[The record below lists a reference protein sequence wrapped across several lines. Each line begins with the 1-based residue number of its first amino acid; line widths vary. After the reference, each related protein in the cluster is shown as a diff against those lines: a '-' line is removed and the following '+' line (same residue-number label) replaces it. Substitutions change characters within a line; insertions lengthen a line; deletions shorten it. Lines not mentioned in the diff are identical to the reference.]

1 MSDTV
6 LPAAIKMTP
15 MLQQYLE
22 LKESYPDA
30 ILFFRMGDFYE
41 MFLDD
46 ARVAAPVLGVALT
59 SRSHKTE
66 AEKIPMCGV
75 PHHALSMYLG
85 RMLAA
90 GYKVAICEQVEDPA
104 TAKGLV
110 RREVVRV
117 ETPGVTTEEN
127 VLDARSNRYIAA
139 VMPLR
144 EGRTACRY
152 GLAFLD
158 VSTGDFQVAERLEE
172 GGRLEGVLD
181 ELCALTPAE
190 LLYPE
195 EEAGALAA
203 LLEAAGRW
211 LPGLCLSARGDTSFR
226 FEQAYACLTGHFRTS
241 NMAGFGCE
249 ELKAGLAAAGG
260 LLAYIQD
267 ARRAGLPHVRAL
279 RPRVGEDRLVLDES
293 TRRNLELTE
302 TIIGGR
308 REGSLLSVLD
318 QTTTPMG
325 ARLLRR
331 RLLAPPRD
339 PARIGRRLDAVEALV
354 REGPARRGLREILG
368 GIHDLERLCGRLVLG
383 SGNARDLL
391 ALRQSLGRLPELR
404 QSLAGVGAEL
414 ARGIADEL
422 DHLPE
427 LHALLERAVRED
439 APVGLREGRLIREG
453 YDAELDELIV
463 LLRDGKRLVLEL
475 EARERE
481 RSGIARLKVGYNRVF
496 GYYFELGRTQNVEL
510 PDYFIRKQ
518 TLANCERFITPEL
531 KELEQKILTAQ
542 DRRLELEYR
551 IFLDL
556 RQRVQ
561 DDSGAILHAAAQ
573 VARADFLASLAETA
587 VCFRY
592 VRPQIAVDGALVIRE
607 GRHPVIER
615 ALAGGGFVPNDVEL
629 NHDDKGLLI
638 ITGPNMAGKSTVLRQ
653 TALIVLMAHLGSF
666 VPAEE
671 ARICIVDRIF
681 TRVGAMDDLR
691 RGQSTFMVE
700 MNETANI
707 LNNATCNSLV
717 VLDEIGRGT
726 STYDGLAIAWAVAEE
741 LAERDGRGIKTLF
754 ATHYHEL
761 TDLATTQPRISNY
774 SIAVREW
781 NDSIV
786 FLHKLVEGA
795 ASRSYGIQVA
805 GLAGVPEQVIVR
817 AREILHNIEQGEFDR
832 EGSPRIGASRRRRPQ
847 ARQPRQLM
855 LFAPQEDPLRRR
867 LEGLDPESLTP
878 RAALELVFELCE
890 LLRRG

>member
-1 MSDTV
+1 MSEG
-6 LPAAIKMTP
+6 AASAGAGKITP

-22 LKESYPDA
+22 LKHGHPDA

-41 MFLDD
+41 MFFDD
-46 ARVAAPVLGVALT
+46 ARTAAPVLGVALT
-59 SRSHKTE
+59 SRSHKNE
-66 AEKIPMCGV
+66 ADKIPMCGV

-85 RMLAA
+85 RLLAA
-90 GYKVAICEQVEDPA
+90 GFKVAICEQVEDPA

-110 RREVVRV
+110 RREVLRV

-127 VLDARSNRYIAA
+127 VLDARRNRYVAA
-139 VMPLR
+139 VTSRR
-144 EGRTACRY
+144 EGKCARRY

-158 VSTGDFQVAERLEE
+158 VSTGDFQVTERLEE
-172 GGRLEGVLD
+172 GGRLDGVLD
-181 ELCALTPAE
+181 ELCALAPAE
-190 LLYPE
+190 LLYSE
-195 EEAGALAA
+195 EETESLAA
-203 LLEAAGRW
+203 FLEAAGRW
-211 LPGLCLSARGDTSFR
+211 LPGLCLSPRPPASFR
-226 FEQAYACLTGHFRTS
+226 FEQASGCLTGHFRTS
-241 NMAGFGCE
+241 SMAGFGCDDMPNA
-249 ELKAGLAAAGG
+249 LTAAGG
-260 LLAYIQD
+260 LLAYIQE
-267 ARRAGLPHVRAL
+267 ARRTDLPHVRAL
-279 RPRVGEDRLVLDES
+279 RPRAGEDRLILDES

-302 TIIGGR
+302 TLIGGK

-318 QTTTPMG
+318 QTSTSMG
-325 ARLLRR
+325 ARLLRQ
-331 RLLAPPRD
+331 RLLSPLRD
-339 PARIGRRLDAVEALV
+339 QDRINRRLDAVAALLQD
-354 REGPARRGLREILG
+354 GAARRGVREILAG
-368 GIHDLERLCGRLVLG
+368 VQDLERLCGRLVLG

-391 ALRQSLGRLPELR
+391 SLRQSLGRLPQLR
-404 QSLAGVGAEL
+404 LALAAVESALAREIAAEL
-414 ARGIADEL
+414 DP
-422 DHLPE
+422 LPE

-439 APVGLREGRLIREG
+439 APIGLRDGRLIREG
-453 YDAELDELIV
+453 FDAELDELIL

-481 RSGIARLKVGYNRVF
+481 RSGLARLKTGYNRVF
-496 GYYFELGRTQNVEL
+496 GYYFELGRNQSDGV

-551 IFLDL
+551 LFLDL

-573 VARADFLASLAETA
+573 VARADVLAGLAETA
-587 VCFRY
+587 AFRRY
-592 VRPQIAVDGALVIRE
+592 VRPRITSDGAIVIRE
-607 GRHPVIER
+607 GRHPVIEQ
-615 ALAGGGFVPNDVEL
+615 ALASGAFVPNDVVL
-629 NHDDKGLLI
+629 NHQDQGLLI

-653 TALIVLMAHLGSF
+653 TALIVLMAHMGSF

-671 ARICIVDRIF
+671 AAICIVDRIF

-707 LNNATCNSLV
+707 LNNATTGSLV
-717 VLDEIGRGT
+717 ILDEIGRGT

-741 LAERDGRGIKTLF
+741 LAERGGRGIKTMF

-761 TDLATTQPRISNY
+761 TDLATTLPRVANH

-805 GLAGVPEQVIVR
+805 GLAGVPGQVIAR

-832 EGSPRIGASRRRRPQ
+832 EGQPRIGATRRRRTLP
-847 ARQPRQLM
+847 RQPRQLL
-855 LFAPQEDPLRRR
+855 LFPPQDDPLRRR
-867 LEGLDPESLTP
+867 LAGIDPEGLSP
-878 RAALELVFELCE
+878 RAALELLFELRE
-890 LLRRG
+890 LAR